1 MLLPVAR
8 NTNITTQD
16 LKDEI
21 LIYDFTNNKA
31 YCLNPTSTIIYNACN
46 GKTSF
51 EDLEKSH
58 NFKPDLIFLALDE
71 LKKND
76 LVEDYNSPFVG
87 ISRREI
93 IRKVGLGSMVALPV
107 ISSLIAPKAIDA
119 QSGSCPMNPN
129 VGDPSGYQGLGG
141 SCLCT
146 IDTVSGNSCGQG
158 NTGNP
163 ANSCRTSCVCTAG
176 NDTVVLGGTTYRFG
190 MCG

>member
-8 NTNITTQD
+8 SKDITTQD

-31 YCLNPTSTIIYNACN
+31 YCLNSTSTVIYNACN

-51 EDLEKSH
+51 EELDKRH
-58 NFKPDLIFLALDE
+58 NFKTDLIFLALDE
-71 LKKND
+71 LKKNNLIEHYD
-76 LVEDYNSPFVG
+76 SPFAG

-93 IRKVGLGSMVALPV
+93 IRKIGFGSMVALPV
-107 ISSLIAPKAIDA
+107 ISSLVAPKAIDA
-119 QSGSCPMNPN
+119 QSSSCPASPN
-129 VGDPSGYQGLGG
+129 IGDPSGYQGLGG

-146 IDTVSGNSCGQG
+146 IDTASGNNCGQG

-176 NDTVVLGGTTYRFG
+176 DDTVVLGGTTYRFG